1 MIQFKVRFDSIVP
14 PSTQLFNQIRFV
26 IASNQYLPGERLP
39 SIRQLAKTTGLHRN
53 TINKIYQQLEEIG
66 LVESIV
72 GSGIYVKSRPVEHN
86 LFLSN
91 HPQFIQYSSAIASI
105 NKNVDGMLW
114 QGLTFSEIQK
124 LFLEIFNW
132 RSLCSTQI
140 IVTVPD
146 QDIGAG
152 KLILQE
158 LKNALDIPIQ
168 LVPLKKLSQT
178 LSKKSSVTVVT
189 SRYFVLEVETITS
202 TYGTRLLPVDV
213 YDYNKEIEII
223 KVLPKDTRLG
233 IVSLST
239 GVIKVAEILIHSLRG
254 NDLLLISTQA
264 NNQNKLLNLVKSAQT
279 IISDVTSYSVVKQAI
294 SFVRDDLICP
304 PNLICSECYLKKDSI
319 NFLKRE
325 LGLK

>member
-1 MIQFKVRFDSIVP
+1 M
-14 PSTQLFNQIRFV
+14 
-26 IASNQYLPGERLP
+26 
-39 SIRQLAKTTGLHRN
+39 
-53 TINKIYQQLEEIG
+53 
-66 LVESIV
+66 
-72 GSGIYVKSRPVEHN
+72 
-86 LFLSN
+86 
-91 HPQFIQYSSAIASI
+91 
-105 NKNVDGMLW
+105 
-114 QGLTFSEIQK
+114 
-124 LFLEIFNW
+124 
-132 RSLCSTQI
+132 
-140 IVTVPD
+140 
-146 QDIGAG
+146 
-152 KLILQE
+152 
-158 LKNALDIPIQ
+158 
-168 LVPLKKLSQT
+168 
-178 LSKKSSVTVVT
+178 
-189 SRYFVLEVETITS
+189 EVETITS

-223 KVLPKDTRLG
+223 KVLPKDTRLW

-279 IISDVTSYSVVKQAI
+279 IISDVASYSVVKQAI